1 MTAPV
6 TKEPMTV
13 CQKPTLGYIEWHAD
27 ADRRTE
33 RGETQQWCKT
43 CERWQWADRRC
54 AAFVRDVAAE
64 QAALA
69 AATKE
74 S

>member
-1 MTAPV
+1 MTN
-6 TKEPMTV
+6 EPMTV

-43 CERWQWADRRC
+43 CERWQWQHMQC
-54 AAFVRDVAAE
+54 AAFVRDEDYERAANK
-64 QAALA
+64 AARGRG
-69 AATKE
+69 
-74 S
+74 